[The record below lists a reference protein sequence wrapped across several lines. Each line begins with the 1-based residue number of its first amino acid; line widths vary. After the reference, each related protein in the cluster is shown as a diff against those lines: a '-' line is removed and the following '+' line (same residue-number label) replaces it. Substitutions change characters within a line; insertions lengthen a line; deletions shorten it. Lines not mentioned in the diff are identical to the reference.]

1 MKENKNIERLFQEKF
16 KDFEANPPEDAWDV
30 IASRIEKKNNKRRV
44 IPFWFKATGIAACL
58 FIGVFLLLPSKTDQ
72 NNFIPSDERIVLEN
86 KKENNTDQNNSNQKN
101 SNKNSINNNGIK
113 KINSDVV
120 VTKENNNFNSKEK
133 NSSLNNNLNENHIH
147 NKSNSNN
154 TITKNNAIVTVTNKE
169 TNSIRIGNK
178 EKNILDTQNTLI
190 TNHKVSTN
198 ENKVLANNSNTPEQR
213 IESSANLEVTS
224 NEKATDF
231 LIDKNITSSDKE
243 SFAISEEKSNK
254 NGNNLNKNS
263 LQNISDETENH
274 VVENQNS
281 KNSNLAKDKTSKDR
295 VVVSTLSNQETK
307 IKTQNTTDST
317 TEIQKNGISKN
328 SLVITNEISKDS
340 TTTNTEALAE
350 VNVLEQLLKEK
361 EAGENA
367 VEKEKEKRDKW
378 VVSSNAAPVYFNSIS
393 NGSPI
398 DEQFSNNEKSYATS
412 LSYGV
417 GLQYNLTNKISIRSG
432 INAININYNTNNVY
446 YSSTLRQINATSL
459 NINQNANAENLVL
472 RNAPSPDANILSA
485 DVENMS
491 EATLASLNQEMGYIE
506 IPLEMTYKIL
516 DKKIGIEVIG
526 GMSTLVLNKNNIS
539 LVSNGSE
546 MVIGEANNLNNIHFS
561 SNVGLGFNYNFLKSF
576 QFNIQPVFKYQINTF
591 NSNSGNFKPYIVG
604 LYSGISFSF

>member
-44 IPFWFKATGIAACL
+44 IPFWFKASGIAACL
-58 FIGVFLLLPSKTDQ
+58 FIGISLLLPSETDQ
-72 NNFIPSDERIVLEN
+72 NNFIPSDEKIVLEN

-101 SNKNSINNNGIK
+101 STKNSINNNGIK
-113 KINSDVV
+113 KTNSDVV
-120 VTKENNNFNSKEK
+120 VTKENNSFNSKEK
-133 NSSLNNNLNENHIH
+133 KSSLNNNLKENHIS

-154 TITKNNAIVTVTNKE
+154 TITKNNAIVTVTNQE

-178 EKNILDTQNTLI
+178 EKNIQDTQNALI

-198 ENKVLANNSNTPEQR
+198 ENKALVNNSNTPEQR
-213 IESSANLEVTS
+213 IESSTNLEVTS
-224 NEKATDF
+224 NEKATDY
-231 LIDKNITSSDKE
+231 LINKNIISSDKE
-243 SFAISEEKSNK
+243 SFAISEEKSNQ
-254 NGNNLNKNS
+254 NSNNLNKIS

-281 KNSNLAKDKTSKDR
+281 KSSKDR
-295 VVVSTLSNQETK
+295 VVVSTQSNQKTK

-459 NINQNANAENLVL
+459 NIDQNANAENLVL

-491 EATLASLNQEMGYIE
+491 EASLASLNQEMGYIE

>member
-30 IASRIEKKNNKRRV
+30 IASRIEKKKNKRRV
-44 IPFWFKATGIAACL
+44 IPFWFKAAGIAACL
-58 FIGVFLLLPSKTDQ
+58 IVTIFLLLPSETDK
-72 NNFIPSDERIVLEN
+72 NNFINSDEKFVLEKNNNN
-86 KKENNTDQNNSNQKN
+86 KNNKEENNNTIYNNT
-101 SNKNSINNNGIK
+101 IK
-113 KINSDVV
+113 KSNSDVV
-120 VTKENNNFNSKEK
+120 VTQENNILNSKEE
-133 NSSLNNNLNENHIH
+133 NSSKNNYLNENPIL
-147 NKSNSNN
+147 NNSNSNDN
-154 TITKNNAIVTVTNKE
+154 ITTPKNNAIVSVSKE
-169 TNSIRIGNK
+169 ENNTIHIGNK
-178 EKNILDTQNTLI
+178 KQITQETQNTII
-190 TNHKVSTN
+190 TNSKVSPNENKALANHSNSSKETIENKNKLVEVTSTN
-198 ENKVLANNSNTPEQR
+198 EKAVVILTNKNIINNDKESLTKSEDKPNSN
-213 IESSANLEVTS
+213 
-224 NEKATDF
+224 D
-231 LIDKNITSSDKE
+231 NITS
-243 SFAISEEKSNK
+243 
-254 NGNNLNKNS
+254 NNPLNTILGKAED
-263 LQNISDETENH
+263 Q
-274 VVENQNS
+274 VVENQNT
-281 KNSNLAKDKTSKDR
+281 KNSNLVEEKTLLKDK
-295 VVVSTLSNQETK
+295 VVGVIQPNQKTK
-307 IKTQNTTDST
+307 NTTENTIDYT

-328 SLVITNEISKDS
+328 ALVSTNEINKDS
-340 TTTNTEALAE
+340 TITTTEALAE

-378 VVSSNAAPVYFNSIS
+378 VISSNAAPVYFNSIS
-393 NGSPI
+393 DGSPI

-417 GLQYNLTNKISIRSG
+417 GLQYNLNKKISIRSG

-446 YSSTLRQINATSL
+446 YSSTLNQINAISL
-459 NINQNANAENLVL
+459 NIDQNVNAENLVL
-472 RNAPSPDANILSA
+472 RNAPSADASILSA

-491 EATLASLNQEMGYIE
+491 EATQASLNQEMGYIE

-576 QFNIQPVFKYQINTF
+576 QFNFQPVFKYQINTF

>member
-30 IASRIEKKNNKRRV
+30 IASRIEKKKNKRRV
-44 IPFWFKATGIAACL
+44 IPLIVTI
-58 FIGVFLLLPSKTDQ
+58 FLLLPSETDK
-72 NNFIPSDERIVLEN
+72 NNFINSDEKIVLEKNNNN
-86 KKENNTDQNNSNQKN
+86 KNNKEEKNNTIYNNT
-101 SNKNSINNNGIK
+101 IK
-113 KINSDVV
+113 KSNSDVV
-120 VTKENNNFNSKEK
+120 VTQENNILNSKEE
-133 NSSLNNNLNENHIH
+133 NSSKNNYLNENPIL
-147 NKSNSNN
+147 NNSNSNDN
-154 TITKNNAIVTVTNKE
+154 ITTPKNNAIVSVTKE
-169 TNSIRIGNK
+169 ENNTIHIGNK
-178 EKNILDTQNTLI
+178 KQIIQETPNTII
-190 TNHKVSTN
+190 TNSKVSPNENKALANHSNSSKETIENKNKLVEVTSTN
-198 ENKVLANNSNTPEQR
+198 E
-213 IESSANLEVTS
+213 
-224 NEKATDF
+224 KAVVILT
-231 LIDKNITSSDKE
+231 DKNIINNDKE
-243 SFAISEEKSNK
+243 SLTKSEDKPNSNDNITSNNPLNTISGKAED
-254 NGNNLNKNS
+254 
-263 LQNISDETENH
+263 Q
-274 VVENQNS
+274 VVENQNT
-281 KNSNLAKDKTSKDR
+281 KNSNLVEEKTLFKDK
-295 VVVSTLSNQETK
+295 VVDVIQPNQKTK
-307 IKTQNTTDST
+307 NTTENTIDYT

-328 SLVITNEISKDS
+328 ALVSTNEINKDS
-340 TTTNTEALAE
+340 TITTTEALAE

-378 VVSSNAAPVYFNSIS
+378 VISSNAAPVYFNSIS
-393 NGSPI
+393 DGSPI

-417 GLQYNLTNKISIRSG
+417 GLQYNLNKKISIRSG

-446 YSSTLRQINATSL
+446 YSSTLNQINAISL
-459 NINQNANAENLVL
+459 NIDQNVNAENLVL
-472 RNAPSPDANILSA
+472 RNAPSADASILSA

-491 EATLASLNQEMGYIE
+491 EATQASLNQEMGYIE

-576 QFNIQPVFKYQINTF
+576 QFNFQPVFKYQINTF

>member
-30 IASRIEKKNNKRRV
+30 IASRIEKKKNKRRV
-44 IPFWFKATGIAACL
+44 IPFWFKAAGIAACL
-58 FIGVFLLLPSKTDQ
+58 IVTIFLLLPSETDK
-72 NNFIPSDERIVLEN
+72 NNFINSDEKIVLEKNNNN
-86 KKENNTDQNNSNQKN
+86 KNNKEEKNNTIYNNT
-101 SNKNSINNNGIK
+101 IK
-113 KINSDVV
+113 KSNSDVV
-120 VTKENNNFNSKEK
+120 VTQENNILNSKEE
-133 NSSLNNNLNENHIH
+133 NSSKNNYLNENPIL
-147 NKSNSNN
+147 NNSNSNDN
-154 TITKNNAIVTVTNKE
+154 ITTPKNNAIVSVSKE
-169 TNSIRIGNK
+169 ENNTIHIGNK
-178 EKNILDTQNTLI
+178 KQITQETPNTII
-190 TNHKVSTN
+190 TNSKVSPNENKALANHSNSSKETIENKNKLVEVTSTN
-198 ENKVLANNSNTPEQR
+198 E
-213 IESSANLEVTS
+213 
-224 NEKATDF
+224 KAVVILT
-231 LIDKNITSSDKE
+231 DKNIINNDKE
-243 SFAISEEKSNK
+243 SLTKSEDKPNSNDNITSNNPLNTISGKAED
-254 NGNNLNKNS
+254 
-263 LQNISDETENH
+263 Q
-274 VVENQNS
+274 VVENQNT
-281 KNSNLAKDKTSKDR
+281 KNSNLVEEKTLFKDK
-295 VVVSTLSNQETK
+295 VVDVIQPNQKTKSTTE
-307 IKTQNTTDST
+307 NTIDYT

-328 SLVITNEISKDS
+328 ALVSTNEINKDS
-340 TTTNTEALAE
+340 TITTTEALAE

-378 VVSSNAAPVYFNSIS
+378 VISSNAAPVYFNSIS
-393 NGSPI
+393 DGSPI

-417 GLQYNLTNKISIRSG
+417 GLQYNLNKKISIRSG

-446 YSSTLRQINATSL
+446 YSSTLNQINAISL
-459 NINQNANAENLVL
+459 NIDQNVNAENLVL
-472 RNAPSPDANILSA
+472 RNAPSADASILSA

-491 EATLASLNQEMGYIE
+491 EATQASLNQEMGYIE

-576 QFNIQPVFKYQINTF
+576 QFNFQPVFKYQINTF

>member
-30 IASRIEKKNNKRRV
+30 IASRIEKKKNKRRV
-44 IPFWFKATGIAACL
+44 IPFWFKAAGIAACL
-58 FIGVFLLLPSKTDQ
+58 IVTIFLLLPSETDK
-72 NNFIPSDERIVLEN
+72 NNFINSDEKIVLEKNNNN
-86 KKENNTDQNNSNQKN
+86 KNNKEEKNNTIYNNT
-101 SNKNSINNNGIK
+101 IK
-113 KINSDVV
+113 KSNSDVV
-120 VTKENNNFNSKEK
+120 VTQENNILNSKEE
-133 NSSLNNNLNENHIH
+133 NSSKNNYLNENPIL
-147 NKSNSNN
+147 NNSNSNDN
-154 TITKNNAIVTVTNKE
+154 ITTPKNNAIVSVTKE
-169 TNSIRIGNK
+169 ENNTLHIGNK
-178 EKNILDTQNTLI
+178 KQIIQETPNTII
-190 TNHKVSTN
+190 TNSKVSPNENKALANHSNSSKETIENKNKLVEVTSTN
-198 ENKVLANNSNTPEQR
+198 E
-213 IESSANLEVTS
+213 
-224 NEKATDF
+224 KAVVILT
-231 LIDKNITSSDKE
+231 DKNIINNDKE
-243 SFAISEEKSNK
+243 SLTKSEDKPNSNDNITSNNPLNTISGKAED
-254 NGNNLNKNS
+254 
-263 LQNISDETENH
+263 Q
-274 VVENQNS
+274 VVENQNT
-281 KNSNLAKDKTSKDR
+281 KNSNLVEEKTLFKDK
-295 VVVSTLSNQETK
+295 VVDVIQPNQKTK
-307 IKTQNTTDST
+307 NTTENTIDYT

-328 SLVITNEISKDS
+328 ALVSTNEINKDS
-340 TTTNTEALAE
+340 TITTTEALAE

-378 VVSSNAAPVYFNSIS
+378 VISSNAAPVYFNSIS
-393 NGSPI
+393 DGSPI

-417 GLQYNLTNKISIRSG
+417 GLQYNLNKKISIRSG

-446 YSSTLRQINATSL
+446 YSSTLNQINAISL
-459 NINQNANAENLVL
+459 NIDQNVNAENLVL
-472 RNAPSPDANILSA
+472 RNAPSADASILSA

-491 EATLASLNQEMGYIE
+491 EATQASLNQEMGYIE

-576 QFNIQPVFKYQINTF
+576 QFNFQPVFKYQINTF

>member
-30 IASRIEKKNNKRRV
+30 IASRIEKKKNKRRV
-44 IPFWFKATGIAACL
+44 IPFWFKAAGIAACL
-58 FIGVFLLLPSKTDQ
+58 IVTIFLLLPSETDK
-72 NNFIPSDERIVLEN
+72 NNFINSDEKIVLEKNNNN
-86 KKENNTDQNNSNQKN
+86 KNNKEEKNNTIYNNT
-101 SNKNSINNNGIK
+101 IK
-113 KINSDVV
+113 KSNSDVV
-120 VTKENNNFNSKEK
+120 VTQENNILNSKEE
-133 NSSLNNNLNENHIH
+133 NSSKNNYLNENPIL
-147 NKSNSNN
+147 NNSNSNDN
-154 TITKNNAIVTVTNKE
+154 ITTPKNNAIVSVTKE
-169 TNSIRIGNK
+169 ENNTIHIGNK
-178 EKNILDTQNTLI
+178 KQIIQETPNTII
-190 TNHKVSTN
+190 TNSKVSPNENKALANHSNSSKETIENKNKLVEVTSTN
-198 ENKVLANNSNTPEQR
+198 E
-213 IESSANLEVTS
+213 
-224 NEKATDF
+224 KAVVILT
-231 LIDKNITSSDKE
+231 DKNIINNDKE
-243 SFAISEEKSNK
+243 SLTKSEDKPNSNDNITSNNPLNTISGKAED
-254 NGNNLNKNS
+254 
-263 LQNISDETENH
+263 Q
-274 VVENQNS
+274 VVENQNT
-281 KNSNLAKDKTSKDR
+281 KNSNLVEEKTLFKDK
-295 VVVSTLSNQETK
+295 VVDVIQPNQKTK
-307 IKTQNTTDST
+307 NTTENTIDYT

-328 SLVITNEISKDS
+328 ALVSTNEINKDS
-340 TTTNTEALAE
+340 TITTTEALAE

-378 VVSSNAAPVYFNSIS
+378 VISSNAAPVYFNSIS
-393 NGSPI
+393 DGSPI

-417 GLQYNLTNKISIRSG
+417 GLQYNLNKKISIRSG

-446 YSSTLRQINATSL
+446 YSSTLNQINAISL
-459 NINQNANAENLVL
+459 NIDQNVNAENLVL
-472 RNAPSPDANILSA
+472 RNAPSADASILSA

-491 EATLASLNQEMGYIE
+491 EATQASLNQEMGYIE

-576 QFNIQPVFKYQINTF
+576 QFNFQPVFKYQINTF

>member
-30 IASRIEKKNNKRRV
+30 IASRIEKKKNKRRV
-44 IPFWFKATGIAACL
+44 IPLIVTI
-58 FIGVFLLLPSKTDQ
+58 FLLLPSETDK
-72 NNFIPSDERIVLEN
+72 NNFINSDEKIVLEKNNNN
-86 KKENNTDQNNSNQKN
+86 KKNKEEKNNTIYNNT
-101 SNKNSINNNGIK
+101 IK
-113 KINSDVV
+113 KSNSDVV
-120 VTKENNNFNSKEK
+120 VTQENNILNSKEE
-133 NSSLNNNLNENHIH
+133 NSSKNNYLNENPIL
-147 NKSNSNN
+147 NNSNSNDN
-154 TITKNNAIVTVTNKE
+154 ITTPKNNAIVSVTKE
-169 TNSIRIGNK
+169 ENNTIHIGNK
-178 EKNILDTQNTLI
+178 KQIIQETPNTII
-190 TNHKVSTN
+190 TNSKVSPNENKALANHSNSSKETIENKNKLVEVTSTN
-198 ENKVLANNSNTPEQR
+198 E
-213 IESSANLEVTS
+213 
-224 NEKATDF
+224 KAVVILT
-231 LIDKNITSSDKE
+231 DKNIINNDKE
-243 SFAISEEKSNK
+243 SLTKSEDKPNSNDNITSNNPLNTISGKAED
-254 NGNNLNKNS
+254 
-263 LQNISDETENH
+263 Q
-274 VVENQNS
+274 VVENQNT
-281 KNSNLAKDKTSKDR
+281 KNSNLVEEKTLFKDK
-295 VVVSTLSNQETK
+295 VVDVIQPNQKTK
-307 IKTQNTTDST
+307 NTTENTIDYT

-328 SLVITNEISKDS
+328 ALVSTNEINKDS
-340 TTTNTEALAE
+340 TITTTEALAE

-378 VVSSNAAPVYFNSIS
+378 VISSNAAPVYFNSIS
-393 NGSPI
+393 DGSPI

-417 GLQYNLTNKISIRSG
+417 GLQYNLNKKISIRSG

-446 YSSTLRQINATSL
+446 YSSTLNQINAISL
-459 NINQNANAENLVL
+459 NIDQNVNAENLVL
-472 RNAPSPDANILSA
+472 RNAPSADASILSA

-491 EATLASLNQEMGYIE
+491 EATQASLNQEMGYIE

-576 QFNIQPVFKYQINTF
+576 QFNFQPVFKYQINTF